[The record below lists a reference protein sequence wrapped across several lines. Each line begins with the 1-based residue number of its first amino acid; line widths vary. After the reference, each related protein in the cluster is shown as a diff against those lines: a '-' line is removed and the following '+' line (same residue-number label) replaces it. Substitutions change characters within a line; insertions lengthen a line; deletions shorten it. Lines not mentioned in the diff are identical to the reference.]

1 MPVNG
6 QKVEL
11 FLGIFSDSQTPAPS
25 LKIILS
31 AELGAVC
38 LHVFLSIS
46 PSPFSLL
53 LHEFEGHSGVNE
65 SIVPEGE
72 GWLCGE
78 DYLLVLSCGIQFL
91 LEYEP
96 VSELHH

>member
-1 MPVNG
+1 MQP
-6 QKVEL
+6 
-11 FLGIFSDSQTPAPS
+11 F

-31 AELGAVC
+31 AELAVVSVPTSSPLSFF
-38 LHVFLSIS
+38 LHKV
-46 PSPFSLL
+46 
-53 LHEFEGHSGVNE
+53 EGQSGVNE

-72 GWLCGE
+72 GWHCGE

-91 LEYEP
+91 LAYEP